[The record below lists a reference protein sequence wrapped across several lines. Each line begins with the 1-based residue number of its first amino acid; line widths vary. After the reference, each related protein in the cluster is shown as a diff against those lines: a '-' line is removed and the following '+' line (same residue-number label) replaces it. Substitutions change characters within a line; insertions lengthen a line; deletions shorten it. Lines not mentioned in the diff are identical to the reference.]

1 MGKTEKGLIRGLN
14 TYKHIWLLLAF
25 CAILLLA
32 KSEAGERLAAVFSG
46 RENSTAPVIVI
57 DAGHGGADPGK
68 VGALGVLEKD
78 INLAIAKKLQGRL
91 EADGIDVVMTRETD
105 AGLYSETAQ
114 NKKREDMEARVRLIT
129 EAKPE
134 FVVSIHQNSFPSAD
148 CKGAQVFYYKDS
160 EESKKLAEILQK
172 KFPEVLQDGNQR
184 QAKANSDYY
193 LLRKTS
199 CPIVIAECGFLSNA
213 SEEALLASEAYQ
225 EKVAE
230 VLYLGIRQYL
240 SETVKTE

>member
-1 MGKTEKGLIRGLN
+1 MGKLGSSLFKGLNR
-14 TYKHIWLLLAF
+14 YKHIWLLLAF
-25 CAILLLA
+25 CMIVWLA
-32 KSEAGERLAAVFSG
+32 KSKAGERLAEVFSG
-46 RENSTAPVIVI
+46 RENGATPMIVI

-68 VGALGVLEKD
+68 VGISGVLEKE
-78 INLAIAKKLQGRL
+78 INLAIAKKLQARL
-91 EADGIDVVMTRETD
+91 KTDGIGVIMTREDD

-114 NKKREDMEARVRLIT
+114 NKKREDMEARVRIIS

-134 FVVSIHQNSFPSAD
+134 LVVSIHQNSFPAED
-148 CKGAQVFYYKDS
+148 CKGAQVFYYTGS

-193 LLRKTS
+193 LLRKTP

-225 EKVAE
+225 EKVVE

-240 SETVKTE
+240 SETEKPE